1 MPYWP
6 TPPKS
11 VKVRR
16 EVLERERARLLTQQQ
31 TYAQIEAQRVQR
43 ILAAEPE
50 VAAAIAGVEEA
61 QDRLNRARQ
70 ALGEDAGGM
79 AGMVRQQR
87 LQTRLEDIADE
98 LEELAT

>member
-11 VKVRR
+11 LKVRR
-16 EVLERERARLLTQQQ
+16 EVLERERARLLAQQQ
-31 TYAQIEAQRVQR
+31 AYAQIEAQRVQR
-43 ILAAEPE
+43 ILAAGPE
-50 VAAAIAGVEEA
+50 VAAAIVGVQEA
-61 QDRLNRARQ
+61 QDRLTRARQ

-87 LQTRLEDIADE
+87 LDTRLEEITEE
-98 LEELAT
+98 LEDLAT